1 VGPGACG
8 AGLRVLVLDQF
19 SDLGGAQRNLLLLLG
34 AMRERSWE
42 AMVGLPGEGQLFERV
57 RDLGF
62 ETFSIPCGPF
72 SLGSKSPL
80 DLGRFARQLPLLARR
95 IRTCGG
101 AFRPDAIYLNGP
113 RVLPGAALARLRT
126 PALFHAHSYLPRGG
140 MRAVSGWALRR
151 LEAGVVACCNFV
163 AGPWKPYLAPSSP
176 SVVFNGVCGPDRP
189 LHRRHAGPP
198 KVGCV
203 GRISPEKGQLEFL
216 AAAAM
221 IHRALPEC
229 RFLVYGAPLFSR
241 EAARYAA
248 EVNGAARG
256 LPVEFAG
263 WAADVYAALAD
274 LDVLLVPS
282 RGLEG
287 MPLTI
292 LEAFAAGVPV
302 VAFRAGGIPEIV
314 DDGRTGILAD
324 SVAQMAESAVS
335 LLTGDPAR
343 RRSIAAAARESW
355 STRFTAE
362 RWQRE
367 VLCEI
372 ERVASYSA
380 IGAGNAQ

>member
-1 VGPGACG
+1 
-8 AGLRVLVLDQF
+8 LRVLVLDQF
-19 SDLGGAQRNLLLLLG
+19 SDLGGAQRNLLLLLS

-42 AMVGLPGEGQLFERV
+42 AMVGLPGEGQLLERV

-72 SLGSKSPL
+72 SLGAKSPL
-80 DLGRFARQLPLLARR
+80 DLGRFARQLPLLGRR
-95 IRTCGG
+95 IRNCGR

-113 RVLPGAALARLRT
+113 RVLPGAALAGLRT
-126 PALFHAHSYLPRGG
+126 PALFHAQSYLPRGG

-163 AGPWKPYLAPSSP
+163 AGPWKPYLAPCSP
-176 SVVFNGVCGPDRP
+176 SVVFNGVRGPDRP
-189 LHRRHAGPP
+189 LHGRHAGPP

-216 AAAAM
+216 AAAAI

-229 RFLVYGAPLFSR
+229 RFLVYGAALFSR

-248 EVNGAARG
+248 QVNSAARG
-256 LPVEFAG
+256 LPVEFPG

-282 RGLEG
+282 TGLEG

-314 DDGRTGILAD
+314 DDGRTGILVD

-343 RRSIAAAARESW
+343 RRSIAAAARQSW

-362 RWQRE
+362 RWQLQ
-367 VLCEI
+367 VISEI

-380 IGAGNAQ
+380 IGAKNGQ

>member
-1 VGPGACG
+1 
-8 AGLRVLVLDQF
+8 LRVLVLDQF

-95 IRTCGG
+95 IRNCGG

-113 RVLPGAALARLRT
+113 RVLPGAALAGLRI

-163 AGPWKPYLAPSSP
+163 AGPWKPYLAPCSP

-189 LHRRHAGPP
+189 LHGRHAGPP

-216 AAAAM
+216 AAAVM

-229 RFLVYGAPLFSR
+229 RFAVYGAPLFSR

-248 EVNGAARG
+248 QVNAAARG
-256 LPVEFAG
+256 LPVEFPG
-263 WAADVYAALAD
+263 WAADVYSALSD
-274 LDVLLVPS
+274 LDVLMVPS
-282 RGLEG
+282 TDLEG

-324 SVAQMAESAVS
+324 SVAQMAESAVW

-343 RRSIAAAARESW
+343 RRSIAEAARESW

-362 RWQRE
+362 RWQRQ
-367 VLCEI
+367 VLSEI

-380 IGAGNAQ
+380 IGAGNGQ

>member
-1 VGPGACG
+1 
-8 AGLRVLVLDQF
+8 LRVLVLDQF

-42 AMVGLPGEGQLFERV
+42 AVVGLAGKGQLFERV

-80 DLGRFARQLPLLARR
+80 DLARFARQLPLLARR
-95 IRTCGG
+95 IRNWGG

-126 PALFHAHSYLPRGG
+126 PALFHAHSYLPRGE
-140 MRAVSGWALRR
+140 MRAVSGFALRR
-151 LEAGVVACCNFV
+151 LEARVVACCNFV
-163 AGPWKPYLAPSSP
+163 AAPWKPYLAPSSP
-176 SVVFNGVCGPDRP
+176 SVVFNGVGGPDRP

-203 GRISPEKGQLEFL
+203 GRISPEKGQLDFL

-241 EAARYAA
+241 KAARYGA
-248 EVNGAARG
+248 EVNAAARG
-256 LPVEFAG
+256 LPVEFPG
-263 WAADVYAALAD
+263 WAVDVYAALAD

-335 LLTGDPAR
+335 LLAGDPAR

-362 RWQRE
+362 RWQRQ
-367 VLCEI
+367 VLSEI

-380 IGAGNAQ
+380 IGARNAQ

>member
-1 VGPGACG
+1 
-8 AGLRVLVLDQF
+8 
-19 SDLGGAQRNLLLLLG
+19 
-34 AMRERSWE
+34 
-42 AMVGLPGEGQLFERV
+42 
-57 RDLGF
+57 
-62 ETFSIPCGPF
+62 
-72 SLGSKSPL
+72 
-80 DLGRFARQLPLLARR
+80 
-95 IRTCGG
+95 
-101 AFRPDAIYLNGP
+101 
-113 RVLPGAALARLRT
+113 
-126 PALFHAHSYLPRGG
+126 
-140 MRAVSGWALRR
+140 
-151 LEAGVVACCNFV
+151 
-163 AGPWKPYLAPSSP
+163 
-176 SVVFNGVCGPDRP
+176 
-189 LHRRHAGPP
+189 
-198 KVGCV
+198 
-203 GRISPEKGQLEFL
+203 
-216 AAAAM
+216 M

-241 EAARYAA
+241 EAVRYAA
-248 EVNGAARG
+248 EVNAAARG
-256 LPVEFAG
+256 LPVEFSG
-263 WAADVYAALAD
+263 WTADVYAALAD

-314 DDGRTGILAD
+314 DDGRNGILVD

-362 RWQRE
+362 RWQRQ
-367 VLCEI
+367 VLSEI

>member
-1 VGPGACG
+1 MGPGACG

-101 AFRPDAIYLNGP
+101 SFRPDAIYLNGP

-229 RFLVYGAPLFSR
+229 RFAVYGAPLFSR

-248 EVNGAARG
+248 QVNAAARG
-256 LPVEFAG
+256 LPVEFPG
-263 WAADVYAALAD
+263 WAADVYAALSD
-274 LDVLLVPS
+274 LDVLMVPS
-282 RGLEG
+282 TDLEG

>member
-1 VGPGACG
+1 M
-8 AGLRVLVLDQF
+8 RVLVLDQF

-62 ETFSIPCGPF
+62 ETFSISCGPF

-95 IRTCGG
+95 IRNCGG

-113 RVLPGAALARLRT
+113 RVLPGAALAGLRI

-151 LEAGVVACCNFV
+151 LEARVVACCNFV
-163 AGPWKPYLAPSSP
+163 AGPWKPYLAPRSP
-176 SVVFNGVCGPDRP
+176 SAVFNGVRGPDRP
-189 LHRRHAGPP
+189 LDRRHAGPP

-203 GRISPEKGQLEFL
+203 GRISPEKGQLDFL

-229 RFLVYGAPLFSR
+229 RFVVYGAPLFSR
-241 EAARYAA
+241 KAARYAA
-248 EVNGAARG
+248 EVNAAARG
-256 LPVEFAG
+256 LPVEFPG

-362 RWQRE
+362 RWQRQ
-367 VLCEI
+367 VLSEI